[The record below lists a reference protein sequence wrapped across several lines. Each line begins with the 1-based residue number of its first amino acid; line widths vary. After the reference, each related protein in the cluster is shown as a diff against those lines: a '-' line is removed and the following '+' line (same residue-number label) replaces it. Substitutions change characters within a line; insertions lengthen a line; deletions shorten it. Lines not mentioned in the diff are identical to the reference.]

1 MSLTYKKAFWSH
13 SNPSYWTFGHF
24 VHFGYICMYVVVLN
38 TLCLTSAGSQSS
50 SSCTCFMCYY
60 NTTSP
65 TKSKETKE
73 TTFSLCIL
81 HKQKHEH
88 PAKYFYMSTRATT
101 TTYFSSCC
109 VVYKF
114 CIYSKHEGTTVKL
127 AWMHSLYICSLYMWN
142 AMKNMKEWN

>member
-1 MSLTYKKAFWSH
+1 M
-13 SNPSYWTFGHF
+13 
-24 VHFGYICMYVVVLN
+24 CVVNVCCIVLN
-38 TLCLTSAGSQSS
+38 TLCLTSTGSQSS

-88 PAKYFYMSTRATT
+88 PAKYFSMSTRATT

-127 AWMHSLYICSLYMWN
+127 A
-142 AMKNMKEWN
+142 